1 MTRNIKIKKILKK
14 THHVSNKSPYCAN
27 VNTQLHIRFSLW
39 LNKRPHFN
47 EMENTWTELKTKI
60 KRLRH
65 SNALR
70 GVGSRTVL
78 GCRCP
83 EEDV

>member
-1 MTRNIKIKKILKK
+1 MMKTRNIEIKKILKK
-14 THHVSNKSPYCAN
+14 THHVSNKSLPYCAN
-27 VNTQLHIRFSLW
+27 VRFSLW
-39 LNKRPHFN
+39 LNKRPHLN
-47 EMENTWTELKTKI
+47 EMENTWTEFKTKI

-70 GVGSRTVL
+70 GVGSQTVL